1 MMRKKAFTLIEIMVV
16 VSVIAIL
23 FAGGT
28 ITYNTVYKNNQTDRC
43 EAELADMVSAF
54 ENYML
59 DYGAITVEP
68 DINYEDNAKNIIEI
82 LNDNYLSWTV
92 EFVSEAPDKHSFLAK
107 TSNKKD
113 PFGNLYN
120 INVYT
125 YDGDDK
131 ESVTGLVIIASA
143 GANAVAA
150 DLGSGNYD
158 DDVIAI
164 VEPR

>member
-1 MMRKKAFTLIEIMVV
+1 MRKKAFTIIEILIVI
-16 VSVIAIL
+16 SVLAIL
-23 FAGGT
+23 FTGGA
-28 ITYNTVYKNNQTDRC
+28 ITYNTIYKNNQTDRC
-43 EAELADMVSAF
+43 EAELADMASAF

-59 DYGAITVEP
+59 DYGVIAIEP
-68 DINYEDNAKNIIEI
+68 DINYSDNAKSIIEI

-92 EFVSEAPDKHSFLAK
+92 EFVSEASDKRSFLAK

-113 PFGNLYN
+113 PFGNVYS

-125 YDGDDK
+125 YDGDDR
-131 ESVTGLVIIASA
+131 ESVTGLVVISSA

-150 DLGSGNYD
+150 DLSSGDYD

-164 VEPR
+164 VEPN